1 MRGNLDKE
9 SSREVN
15 LFCVSVL
22 MHWIFFFFFAFHC
35 TIFRYKVVW
44 NKSWNLVLNVQ
55 NNETTGVLYISMK
68 PMKNLHSVMSFSQIS
83 VVMLQSDPAVSHF
96 ADVTLNGKHDTLHL
110 HST

>member
-22 MHWIFFFFFAFHC
+22 MHWIFFFFAFHG

-44 NKSWNLVLNVQ
+44 NKSWNLFLNVQ
-55 NNETTGVLYISMK
+55 NNEMTGVLYISMK
-68 PMKNLHSVMSFSQIS
+68 HMKKLHSVTSFSQIS
-83 VVMLQSDPAVSHF
+83 VVMLQSDPAVSRF
-96 ADVTLNGKHDTLHL
+96 ADVTLNGKYDTLHL